1 MEKELVINANG
12 IHYTPLNTMIR
23 SAVASGVE
31 RIRIDNVLGQR
42 FIADGLKGTVR
53 IKVCGTPG
61 GDLGMFM
68 RGPVIEV
75 FGNCDHAPGNTM
87 DAGEIIIHGSS
98 GDATAHSMRGGM
110 VMVEGDIGYR
120 GGIHM
125 KEYGDHLPVLIVG
138 GNACSFLGEYM
149 AGGIILVLG
158 SGKEHILPDRGIGT
172 GIHGGEI
179 FIRGTVPER
188 ALGVGAR
195 KAEATE
201 EDRARIEP
209 LIRRFAEV
217 FSVDVEPLISV
228 EYTRITPASGRPFAN
243 KYTWE

>member
-1 MEKELVINANG
+1 MEKEIIIDADEM
-12 IHYTPLNTMIR
+12 HYTPLNKAIR
-23 SAVASGVE
+23 SAVRDGVSK
-31 RIRIDNVLGQR
+31 IRIENVLGQR
-42 FIADGLKGTVR
+42 FIADGLRGDVSITVHG
-53 IKVCGTPG
+53 IPG

-68 RGPVIEV
+68 SGPTVEV

-110 VMVEGDIGYR
+110 VMVRDDIGYR

-125 KEYGDHLPVLIVG
+125 KEYGDHRPVLIVG
-138 GNACSFLGEYM
+138 GNARAFLGEYM
-149 AGGIILVLG
+149 AGGLVIILGLQEKRV
-158 SGKEHILPDRGIGT
+158 LPDRGIGS

-179 FIRGTVPER
+179 FIRGDVPER
-188 ALGVGAR
+188 LLGVGAK

-201 EDRARIEP
+201 EDKARIIPFIRRYAERFSLDPAP
-209 LIRRFAEV
+209 LIEER
-217 FSVDVEPLISV
+217 
-228 EYTRITPASGRPFAN
+228 YTRITPASGRPFAH

>member
-1 MEKELVINANG
+1 MRNELVINAEG

-23 SAVASGVE
+23 SAVARGVE
-31 RIRIDNVLGQR
+31 AIRIENVLGQR
-42 FIADGLKGTVR
+42 FIADGLKGKAR
-53 IKVCGTPG
+53 ITVCGTPG

-68 RGPVIEV
+68 SGPTIEV

-87 DAGEIIIHGSS
+87 DAGEIIIHGNS

-125 KEYGDHLPVLIVG
+125 KEYGDHRPVLIAG

-149 AGGIILVLG
+149 AGGIIIILG
-158 SGKEHILPDRGIGT
+158 CQEERILPDRGVGT

-179 FIRGTVPER
+179 FIRGTIPER
-188 ALGVGAR
+188 ILGVGAK
-195 KAEATE
+195 KAPATE
-201 EDRARIEP
+201 EDRDRIRPLIQKYARTFSCDEEP
-209 LIRRFAEV
+209 LLSSEF
-217 FSVDVEPLISV
+217 
-228 EYTRITPASGRPFAN
+228 TRITPASGRPFAN